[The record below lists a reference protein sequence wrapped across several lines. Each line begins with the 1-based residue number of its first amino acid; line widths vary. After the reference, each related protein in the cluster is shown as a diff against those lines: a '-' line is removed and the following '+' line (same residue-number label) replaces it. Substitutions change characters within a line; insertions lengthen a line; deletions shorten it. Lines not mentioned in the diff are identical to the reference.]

1 VPPDIAL
8 EPSAL
13 LKDERF
19 SPSNRSIFES
29 RWAPG
34 VRAHGFPCENPSL
47 IFTIVHTLRSG
58 IVDDRHARAVFFVS
72 DGERS
77 LHFYTEK
84 LGFKVDWKFEYEGR
98 ADVFQVKLH
107 GFALILNQ
115 GYAETEA
122 RVGQGRVFIGLD
134 DGEQT
139 ESLRRHIEERAIETT
154 VEHWE
159 SPLALSATLMGMNRS
174 SGPL

>member
-1 VPPDIAL
+1 M
-8 EPSAL
+8 
-13 LKDERF
+13 
-19 SPSNRSIFES
+19 
-29 RWAPG
+29 
-34 VRAHGFPCENPSL
+34 
-47 IFTIVHTLRSG
+47 
-58 IVDDRHARAVFFVS
+58 DDWYARAVFFVS

-115 GYAETEA
+115 GYAETET

-154 VEHWE
+154 VEHWGKPARVIRDPDGNE
-159 SPLALSATLMGMNRS
+159 LFFWPSLTEADADWRDRSPE
-174 SGPL
+174 

>member
-1 VPPDIAL
+1 M
-8 EPSAL
+8 
-13 LKDERF
+13 
-19 SPSNRSIFES
+19 
-29 RWAPG
+29 
-34 VRAHGFPCENPSL
+34 
-47 IFTIVHTLRSG
+47 
-58 IVDDRHARAVFFVS
+58 DDWYARAVFFVS
-72 DGERS
+72 DGERA

-84 LGFKVDWKFEYEGR
+84 LGFKVDWKYEYEGR

-154 VEHWE
+154 VEHWGKPTRVIRDLDGNE
-159 SPLALSATLMGMNRS
+159 LFFWPSLTEADGDWRDRSPE
-174 SGPL
+174 